1 MMPVLPADARSVS
14 TPKVIR
20 RQDYAPPAYVI
31 AAVDM
36 EIDLTPEAT
45 RVRSRLDVK
54 CQREGEP
61 LALDGQGMK
70 LLSVTLDGRPL
81 GTADYTVDAE
91 RLSIPSTPADF
102 VLEIETLINPL
113 TNTALEGL
121 YLSRGLYATQC
132 EAEGFRRITYFLDRP
147 DVMARYTVRIVA
159 DRTTCPVLL
168 SNGNLIDTGELED
181 NKHFAVWRDPFPKP
195 SYLFALVAGN
205 LGHIEDKFITASG
218 REVTLRIYAAAR
230 DLDKCAH
237 AMESLKASMRWDEA
251 VYGLEYDLD
260 IFNIVAV
267 SDFNMGA
274 MENKS
279 LNIFNTKCV
288 LAKAETAT
296 DADFAAV
303 QGVIAHEYF
312 HNWTGNRVTC
322 RDWFQL
328 SLKEGLTVFRDQQF
342 SADHGSAAVKRIDDV
357 RLLRAHQ
364 FPEDAGPMAH
374 PVRPESYIEIN
385 NFYTPTVYEKGAE
398 VIRMMHRLLGA
409 DGFRKGMDLYF
420 ARHDGQAV
428 TCEDFVAA
436 MEDATGVDLKQFRR
450 WYVQAGTPVVE
461 ASWKYDAKR
470 RTLALMLSQSTP
482 PTPGQREKKPLH
494 IPVAVGLLGS
504 GGRPLSYTLASN
516 EEYKSDA
523 NGTVIL
529 NLRETTE
536 TFHFEGVREAPIP
549 SILRDF
555 SAPVRL
561 QAALDRDALRFLMAH
576 DADAFNRWEAA
587 QKLAKEIILGLV
599 NARRA
604 GRPMTIDNAD
614 IDAFRATLLDHTAD
628 PALIAEAL
636 TLPSEGD
643 LALDMPVVDVEGI
656 HEARKFVRMELARS
670 LREEWRAAYRAHL
683 GSGAYRFNAA
693 EVAARRL
700 KNLALSY
707 LMADAEA
714 AEVALALDQFN
725 DADNM
730 TDEFAA
736 LREIVHLGGSVAA
749 AALKRFYA
757 RWREEDLVIDK
768 WFSVQATVS
777 SPRTV
782 ATVNALACHRDFN
795 LKNPNRARALISAFT
810 QFNPIAFH
818 DASGDGYR
826 FLREQVMA
834 LEKFNPVVAARLLQP
849 LGRWQRY
856 DHKRQALMKAELEA
870 ILGIKGLSRDVFEVA
885 AKSLGRA

>member
-1 MMPVLPADARSVS
+1 MSVSSADARSVS

-20 RQDYAPPAYVI
+20 RQDYAPPAFTIETVEL
-31 AAVDM
+31 
-36 EIDLTPEAT
+36 EIDLAAEAT
-45 RVRSRLDVK
+45 RVRSHLTVTR
-54 CQREGEP
+54 RRAGEP
-61 LALDGQGMK
+61 LVLDGQGMK

-81 GTADYTVDAE
+81 SGADYTVDSE
-91 RLSIPSTPADF
+91 KLCIPNAPADF
-102 VLEIETLINPL
+102 VLAIETLISPI

-132 EAEGFRRITYFLDRP
+132 EAEGFRRITYFIDRP
-147 DVMARYTVRIVA
+147 DVMARYTVRIIA

-168 SNGNLIDTGELED
+168 SNGNLIETGLLDD
-181 NKHFAVWRDPFPKP
+181 NKHYAVWQDPFPKP
-195 SYLFALVAGN
+195 SYLFALVAGD
-205 LGHIEDKFITASG
+205 LGHMEDKFTTASG
-218 REVTLRIYAAAR
+218 REVTLRIYAAKR
-230 DLDKCAH
+230 DLDKCDH

-374 PVRPESYIEIN
+374 PVRPDSYIEIN

-398 VIRMMHRLLGA
+398 VIRMLRRLLGA
-409 DGFRKGMDLYF
+409 EGFYKGMDLYF

-428 TCEDFVAA
+428 TCDDFVAA
-436 MEDATGVDLKQFRR
+436 MEDATGIDLQQFRR
-450 WYVQAGTPVVE
+450 WYAQAGTPVVD
-461 ASWKYDAKR
+461 ASWQYDAER
-470 RTLALMLSQSTP
+470 RTLALTLSQSTP
-482 PTPGQREKKPLH
+482 PTPGQRDKEPLH
-494 IPVAVGLLGS
+494 IPVAVGLLGHN
-504 GGRPLSYTLASN
+504 GRPLSYTVASN
-516 EEYKSDA
+516 EKHEPDA
-523 NGTVIL
+523 NGTVVL
-529 NLRETTE
+529 NFREAVE
-536 TFHFEGVREAPIP
+536 TFYFQDVREVPVP

-561 QAALDRDALRFLMAH
+561 QAPLNRHALRFLMAH

-599 NARRA
+599 DARRA
-604 GRPMTIDNAD
+604 GQGMAIDSAD
-614 IDAFRATLLDHTAD
+614 IDAFRATLQDHTAD

-636 TLPSEGD
+636 TVPSEGD
-643 LALDMPVVDVEGI
+643 LALDMAVVDVEGI
-656 HEARKFVRMELARS
+656 HEARKFVRAELARS
-670 LREEWRAAYRAHL
+670 LREEWRAVYRAHL
-683 GSGAYRFNAA
+683 RPGPYRFNAA
-693 EVAARRL
+693 DVAARRL

-714 AEVALALDQFN
+714 SEVALALDQFN

-736 LREIVHLGGSVAA
+736 LREIVHLGASEAA
-749 AALKRFYA
+749 AALNRFYV

-768 WFSVQATVS
+768 WFSVQATTP
-777 SPRTV
+777 SPHTV
-782 ATVNALACHRDFN
+782 AAVNALARHRDFN
-795 LKNPNRARALISAFT
+795 LKNPNRARALIGAFT

-818 DASGDGYR
+818 DATGDGYR
-826 FLREQVMA
+826 FLRQQVVA
-834 LEKFNPVVAARLLQP
+834 LEKFNPVVAARLLHP

-856 DHKRQALMKAELEA
+856 DHKRQALMKAELEI

-885 AKSLGRA
+885 AKSMGRA